1 MDAHRSCPDCSRW
14 RQRRRYLSSYIAYM
28 RTIYAIYEDKY
39 AYKIYAIYED
49 KYAYVYEDKYA
60 YIAVLILLYTYI

>member
-1 MDAHRSCPDCSRW
+1 
-14 RQRRRYLSSYIAYM
+14 M